1 MFDCTVSGGPALLID
16 PRTAQ
21 LLLHRRPRCG
31 ESGKQL
37 HATADGQIAEL
48 IVLISA
54 VDETALRRPCLGR
67 EKLGDGCVGASA
79 QHAADKPPDRR
90 LRPNQRPD
98 VGRTRTSPARWSS
111 HASASAS
118 HRPRT
123 MPNTS
128 RALHDGECR
137 ADTIDVGALIERL
150 SASRVTLCRIAERTD
165 SRLDAISPDGSFRF
179 CDGRRTLEQ
188 FLASLLKYQGHQV
201 EAVRSALA

>member
-1 MFDCTVSGGPALLID
+1 
-16 PRTAQ
+16 
-21 LLLHRRPRCG
+21 
-31 ESGKQL
+31 
-37 HATADGQIAEL
+37 
-48 IVLISA
+48 
-54 VDETALRRPCLGR
+54 
-67 EKLGDGCVGASA
+67 
-79 QHAADKPPDRR
+79 
-90 LRPNQRPD
+90 
-98 VGRTRTSPARWSS
+98 
-111 HASASAS
+111 
-118 HRPRT
+118 